1 MKLFT
6 TQLTTVLFALSSI
19 SAAVIVTRDDVTS
32 QQNNTISQYPNS
44 TDIGSLN
51 GTWYLTGLTSNA
63 WDAYQAISQ
72 TMNISADCS
81 QVSLNSTSHSTLDL
95 LGSTFLNKTD
105 KGVNATLAGTFLLQP
120 PADDLNVTAHD
131 LAWSAY
137 LSQVFVNQAQ
147 WDNLTTESQENS
159 TQSVALPDSE
169 AMQATIY
176 SRSIDSDTSDSTDD
190 DSDTLFLWG
199 SHTQS
204 LDKRAENDIF
214 GIILSRSSSV
224 SEETFNKTLTMLPAA
239 VNNVTIVLLKDSCNQ

>member
-159 TQSVALPDSE
+159 TQSVALPDT
-169 AMQATIY
+169 MQATIY

>member
-1 MKLFT
+1 M
-6 TQLTTVLFALSSI
+6 
-19 SAAVIVTRDDVTS
+19 
-32 QQNNTISQYPNS
+32 
-44 TDIGSLN
+44 
-51 GTWYLTGLTSNA
+51 TGLTSNA

>member
-1 MKLFT
+1 MKLLT

-19 SAAVIVTRDDVTS
+19 SAAVIVTRDDETS

-81 QVSLNSTSHSTLDL
+81 QISLNSTSHSTLDL

-105 KGVNATLAGTFLLQP
+105 KGVNATLAGSFLLQP
-120 PADDLNVTAHD
+120 PTDNLNVTAHD

-137 LSQVFVNQAQ
+137 FSQVFVNQVQ

-159 TQSVALPDSE
+159 TQSVALPGSE

-176 SRSIDSDTSDSTDD
+176 SRSIDASDSTD

-204 LDKRAENDIF
+204 LDKRAEDDIF

-239 VNNVTIVLLKDSCNQ
+239 VNNITIVLLKDSCNQ